1 MNFKKSTRAIGLAML
16 LPLQPVLAQHAPDST
31 GTATSPVE
39 DPLLKARASAKADK
53 AELKAAKG
61 KLKADQK
68 ANADK
73 SVLEADQAR
82 VKAIEQN
89 LHDHKASARVE
100 MQRRAVAGAV

>member
-1 MNFKKSTRAIGLAML
+1 MNFKKSTCALGLAML
-16 LPLQPVLAQHAPDST
+16 LPLQPVLAQHTDNGT
-31 GTATSPVE
+31 GATTSPVD

-73 SVLEADQAR
+73 SVIAADQAQ
-82 VKAIEQN
+82 VKAIEQS
-89 LHDHKASARVE
+89 LQDHKATARVE
-100 MQRRAVAGAV
+100 LQRRSVAGAM